1 MAMTE
6 YQRERLED
14 SSLSLESR
22 FKVVYSLCMDNNTHE
37 HDISKSGQY
46 LKIIADSTS
55 DDQIARKGFYK
66 AGTCLVS
73 PDGNSYFVGFDGV
86 LQVGYALYLQDKYE
100 KFAKD
105 LDQNH
110 KEILASVKVEPTRPK
125 EEPRTEPGAEKE
137 DHGITI
143 LKVSEV
149 EKKDIKFLIE
159 PYLVKNNVNVLCGDG
174 GIGKTFCWVDF
185 ASAVSKG
192 VLPAI
197 IGVPKEFN
205 EDPKPLDWNDE
216 INDQEQNKNA
226 TENHRV
232 LYFTSEDGT
241 DTTLKERFEKA
252 GADQGELFFVSS
264 DDENFHKIM
273 LDSTELEDCI
283 AQVRPALTV
292 FDPLQSFVH
301 GKMGERNNMRRQ
313 MDYLTMLAQ
322 KYDTTFLI
330 VVHTNK
336 LQTNDARTKLSDSS
350 DIWDKC
356 RSVLFVGRSKDGQ
369 RYLSQ
374 EKGNYTT
381 DENRLNTQLFTIK
394 DNHILHQGTTDKK
407 YYDFATESTFAHK
420 DTSVRD
426 SAKEFI
432 LDTLKGGEMVVKELD
447 ESAKSFGIS
456 TDTLRKAKKDLK
468 TENKIKCRTES
479 AGKGKGVIWYI
490 SLNTVP
496 KPQIE

>member
-1 MAMTE
+1 MTDF
-6 YQRERLED
+6 QKERLKSADVEIED
-14 SSLSLESR
+14 K
-22 FKVVYSLCMDNNTHE
+22 FKVVYSLCIDKGSYNSENAK
-37 HDISKSGQY
+37 DYI
-46 LKIIADSTS
+46 KIIADNASMW
-55 DDQIARKGFYK
+55 DIGFIGEKKGSSFI
-66 AGTCLVS
+66 TQ
-73 PDGNSYFVGFDGV
+73 DGRAYMIGFNGDEK
-86 LQVGYALYLQDKYE
+86 LGYYLYLLDEYKSYE
-100 KFAKD
+100 SQLKAKD
-105 LDQNH
+105 
-110 KEILASVKVEPTRPK
+110 KEILSSVKVEPAKPK
-125 EEPRTEPGAEKE
+125 EEPRTEPGTEKE

-143 LKVSEV
+143 LRVSEV

-174 GIGKTFCWVDF
+174 GVGKTFCWVDF

-232 LYFTSEDGT
+232 LYFTSEDAT

-336 LQTNDARTKLSDSS
+336 LQTNDARIKLSDSS

-456 TDTLRKAKKDLK
+456 TDTFRKAKKDLK
-468 TENKIKCRTES
+468 TENKIKYRTDS
-479 AGKGKGVIWYI
+479 AGKGKGAVWYI
-490 SLNTVP
+490 SLNTIP